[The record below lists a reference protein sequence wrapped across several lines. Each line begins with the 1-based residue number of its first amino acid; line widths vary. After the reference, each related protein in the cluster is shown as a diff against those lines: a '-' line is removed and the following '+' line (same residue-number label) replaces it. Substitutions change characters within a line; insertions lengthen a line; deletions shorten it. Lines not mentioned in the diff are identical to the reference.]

1 MKIKISISISEDLI
15 RAIEPFTE
23 LYGSR
28 SSLIEQAIR
37 EFIAAKT
44 REKRDANDL
53 IILNE
58 RACVLNKEAI
68 DVLHYQTV

>member
-1 MKIKISISISEDLI
+1 MKIIISISIAEDLI

-28 SSLIEQAIR
+28 SGLIEQALR
-37 EFIAAKT
+37 EFIVVKT

-58 RACVLNKEAI
+58 RACVLNKEAMY
-68 DVLHYQTV
+68 VLHYQFV